1 MARLGFTA
9 DDNDDPRIVG
19 VGQAD
24 AQPGEADS
32 PQTISQTVTVRIERD
47 RGLVLALLLALV
59 ALALRR

>member
-1 MARLGFTA
+1 MSLGFTA
-9 DDNDDPRIVG
+9 DDDDSQLVG

-24 AQPGEADS
+24 AHPGEADS
-32 PQTISQTVTVRIERD
+32 PQTIAQAVTVCVERD